1 LARSLI
7 RRLAFIL
14 TEMSIPKRIAVLLSG
29 RGSNFQSLLRASHAD
44 LLGGNISLVV
54 ANRPGA
60 GGLDIAQNAGIET
73 ALIDHQAY
81 ASRAAFDRD
90 LAATI
95 ETVSPDLVVL
105 AGFMR
110 ILTPDFVARFENRL
124 MNIHPSLLP
133 LYPGLNTHQRALD
146 NGDSH
151 AGATVHYV
159 NGELDGG
166 PPVLQARVAVG
177 EDDSAETLAAKVLAV
192 EHQIY
197 PEAVNWHL
205 TGRLSFEDGVLHKD
219 AQPVPLTGCLWDG
232 NK

>member
-1 LARSLI
+1 MQRVFTSTDMAS
-7 RRLAFIL
+7 AK
-14 TEMSIPKRIAVLLSG
+14 SIVVLLSG
-29 RGSNFQSLLRASHAD
+29 RGSNFQSLLNASRTD
-44 LLGGNISLVV
+44 SLGGAINLVI

-60 GGLDIAQNAGIET
+60 GGLEIAQNAGIET
-73 ALIDHQAY
+73 ALIDHKNY
-81 ASRAAFDRD
+81 ASREAFDRD
-90 LAATI
+90 LAAAI

-110 ILTPDFVARFENRL
+110 ILTPGFVARFENRL

-133 LYPGLNTHQRALD
+133 MYPGLNTHQRALD

-166 PPVLQARVAVG
+166 PPVLQARVAVCDG
-177 EDDSAETLAAKVLAV
+177 DSAETLAARVLEV

-219 AQPVPLTGCLWDG
+219 KHPVPRTGCRWDG
-232 NK
+232 ST